1 MDSSYDNFVAR
12 MGSFDESL
20 DIPDDKNEIKHSN
33 ELTHAGRKGMKW
45 GQNIFGRKQGP
56 PLPRSMKRE
65 RSITRLTKTKNALS
79 TTSNSLKTTTDV
91 IKATTKKKEYDLSDI
106 SDAELKKR
114 VERLNLEARYNTLA
128 PAQISKGREAL
139 QSTLDVAGATL
150 AVASTAVTLA
160 LAIKQL
166 KGN

>member
-12 MGSFDESL
+12 MGSFDDSL
-20 DIPDDKNEIKHSN
+20 DIQIPDDELKHSKDN
-33 ELTHAGRKGMKW
+33 QELRHFGTKGMKW
-45 GQNIFGRKQGP
+45 GRRKQGP
-56 PLPRSMKRE
+56 PLPPSMKRE
-65 RSITRLTKTKNALS
+65 RSINNLNKTKNAFN
-79 TTSNSLKTTTDV
+79 TTSKSLRTTNEAL
-91 IKATTKKKEYDLSDI
+91 KSTTKKKEYDLSELT
-106 SDAELKKR
+106 DADLKKR
-114 VERLNLEARYNTLA
+114 VERLNLEARYNQLA
-128 PAQISKGREAL
+128 PTQVSKGREYL